1 MQKTI
6 VLGVTGGIAAFK
18 AAQLASDLI
27 KKDYDVEVILTKNAT
42 QFITA
47 LTFEA
52 LIDHNV
58 VVDTFEKVQN
68 RSIHHISIAKKADL
82 FILVP
87 ASANVI
93 AKVAHGIADDMLT
106 TTFLACNKQKVI
118 CPAMNTQ
125 MYENPITQENLQRCR
140 DLGYAILEPAVGHLA
155 CGDTGKGKL
164 CDLQDILDY
173 VDRFFHRSD
182 LLKGKRVLITAGPT
196 QEALD
201 PVRYLTNHSSGKMGY
216 SLAQAALDMGAEVT
230 LISGPVQLTAPKG
243 VRFYPVTTAK
253 EMFDAVC
260 AHCDTAD
267 FIIKAAAVGDYRP
280 LYVSEQKIKKDGERL
295 HVEFVKN
302 PDILA
307 YLGEHKR
314 PHQIICG
321 FAMETQN
328 LLENAQAKLENKH
341 CDMIVANDL
350 HTEGAGFQS
359 DTNIA
364 TILDRSSRTPCPK
377 MSKYA
382 LGVTIL
388 KHMLALRTQGE
399 Q

>member
-6 VLGVTGGIAAFK
+6 ALGVTGGIAAFK

-42 QFITA
+42 QFIA
-47 LTFEA
+47 PLTFEA

>member
-27 KKDYDVEVILTKNAT
+27 KKDYDVEIILTKNAT
-42 QFITA
+42 QFIA
-47 LTFEA
+47 PLTFEA

>member
-6 VLGVTGGIAAFK
+6 VLGVTGGIASFK

-42 QFITA
+42 QFITP

-68 RSIHHISIAKKADL
+68 PSSHHISIAKKADL

>member
-6 VLGVTGGIAAFK
+6 LLGVTGGIAAFK

-42 QFITA
+42 QFIA
-47 LTFEA
+47 PLTFEA

-280 LYVSEQKIKKDGERL
+280 LYVSEQKIKKGGERL

>member
-42 QFITA
+42 QFIA
-47 LTFEA
+47 PLTFEA

-155 CGDTGKGKL
+155 CGETGKGKL

>member
-27 KKDYDVEVILTKNAT
+27 KKDYNVEVILTKNAT
-42 QFITA
+42 QFIA
-47 LTFEA
+47 PLTFEA

-280 LYVSEQKIKKDGERL
+280 LHVSEQKIKKGGERL